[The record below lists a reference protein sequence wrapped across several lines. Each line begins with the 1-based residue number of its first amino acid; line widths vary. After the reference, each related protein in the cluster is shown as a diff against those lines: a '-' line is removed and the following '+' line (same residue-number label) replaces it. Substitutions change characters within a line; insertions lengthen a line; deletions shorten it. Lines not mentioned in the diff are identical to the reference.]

1 MRKITALV
9 FGVVAIW
16 ASAVA
21 TAETL
26 LDRVAII
33 VDERVILESEL
44 ENLIATVRREIQQN
58 SNSTPSDAVLRTQ
71 AAERLIL
78 QKLQMQLADR
88 MGIRVNDAYL
98 DQAIAQIAADNNLP
112 VEALRQ
118 QIELT
123 GATWAEYREEIRN
136 QIIMSEVQGA
146 SIQRRIYISPQ
157 EVELVTNLIKEQGTQ
172 SSEYRVSHILIS
184 MQNEQG
190 NDDEAAA
197 RSRAQKVLELA
208 EQGDDFAELAITSSS
223 AANALEGGDMGWSPL
238 NAMPT
243 LFANA
248 LQGKGTGDVVGP
260 LRSGIGFHILKVTD
274 IRGVEQATLEEVR
287 ARHIL
292 IRPSVILSDNRAQQM
307 LREFREQVI
316 AGDKSFGELAQ
327 EHSADTGSASR
338 NGDLGWAV
346 PSVYVPEFRDRVAS
360 LPLNQIS
367 EPFRTTHGWH
377 IVEVLERRQQDVTE
391 QRFVEQ
397 AQQLL
402 YRRKFAEELDVWLQE
417 IRANA
422 FVEFRD

>member
-172 SSEYRVSHILIS
+172 SIEYRVSHILIS

-190 NDDEAAA
+190 NDDEAGA
-197 RSRAQKVLELA
+197 RARAQRVFELA
-208 EQGDDFAELAITSSS
+208 EQGDDFAQLAITSSS

-248 LQGKGTGDVVGP
+248 LQGKNTGDVVGP

-346 PSVYVPEFRDRVAS
+346 PDVYVPEFRDRVRS

>member
-1 MRKITALV
+1 
-9 FGVVAIW
+9 
-16 ASAVA
+16 
-21 TAETL
+21 
-26 LDRVAII
+26 
-33 VDERVILESEL
+33 
-44 ENLIATVRREIQQN
+44 
-58 SNSTPSDAVLRTQ
+58 
-71 AAERLIL
+71 
-78 QKLQMQLADR
+78 
-88 MGIRVNDAYL
+88 
-98 DQAIAQIAADNNLP
+98 
-112 VEALRQ
+112 
-118 QIELT
+118 
-123 GATWAEYREEIRN
+123 
-136 QIIMSEVQGA
+136 
-146 SIQRRIYISPQ
+146 
-157 EVELVTNLIKEQGTQ
+157 
-172 SSEYRVSHILIS
+172 

-346 PSVYVPEFRDRVAS
+346 PSVYVPEFR
-360 LPLNQIS
+360 
-367 EPFRTTHGWH
+367 
-377 IVEVLERRQQDVTE
+377 
-391 QRFVEQ
+391 
-397 AQQLL
+397 
-402 YRRKFAEELDVWLQE
+402 
-417 IRANA
+417 
-422 FVEFRD
+422 